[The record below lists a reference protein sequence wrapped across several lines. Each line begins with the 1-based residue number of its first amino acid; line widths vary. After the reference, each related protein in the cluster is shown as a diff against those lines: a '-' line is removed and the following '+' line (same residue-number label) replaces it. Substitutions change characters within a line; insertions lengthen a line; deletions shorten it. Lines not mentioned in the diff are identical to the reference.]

1 MELRI
6 IDKAYHYMTDK
17 NYRFIVNA
25 RRGLYDSMPDREY
38 LDRFFYARMGY
49 HMDFKNP
56 RTFNEKLQ
64 WLKLYDRDPLYTRLV
79 DKYNVKEYVSQVIGK
94 EYIIPTLGIWTK
106 FDDIDF
112 DSLPEQF
119 VLKCTHDSGGVII
132 CTNKADLDTASARKR
147 INRSMK
153 RDYFLYAREW
163 PYKDVKHAIIAEK
176 LIRDNAMPND
186 HILNDYKLHC
196 FYGKFDCTFVCE
208 GRFSSRGVRYH
219 YFDKDWNYLPYCPYD
234 GLNIDELNRLKPQNY
249 GLMIALAEKLSA
261 GIPEVRV
268 DFYEVNGNILFGEM
282 TFFSEMGFDTTITRE
297 ADEILG
303 SKLILPKL

>member
-1 MELRI
+1 
-6 IDKAYHYMTDK
+6 
-17 NYRFIVNA
+17 
-25 RRGLYDSMPDREY
+25 MPDKEY

-49 HMDFKNP
+49 HMDFENP

-64 WLKLYDRDPLYTRLV
+64 WLKLYDRNPLYTRLV

-132 CTNKADLDTASARKR
+132 CTNKADLDMASVRKR

-163 PYKDVKHAIIAEK
+163 PYKDVKHAIIAEE
-176 LIRDNAMPND
+176 LIRDNALPDN

-196 FYGKFDCTFVCE
+196 FYGKFDCAFVCE

-219 YFDKDWNYLPYCPYD
+219 YFDKDWTYLPYCPYE
-234 GLNIDELNRLKPQNY
+234 GLNTEELNRLKPQNY
-249 GLMIALAEKLSA
+249 GLMISLAEKLSA

-282 TFFSEMGFDTTITRE
+282 TFFSQMGFDTTITRE